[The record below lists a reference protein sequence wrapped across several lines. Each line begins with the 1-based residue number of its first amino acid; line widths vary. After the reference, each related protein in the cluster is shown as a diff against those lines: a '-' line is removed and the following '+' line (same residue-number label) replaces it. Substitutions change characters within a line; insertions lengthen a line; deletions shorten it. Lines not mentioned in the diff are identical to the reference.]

1 MSIPAARSA
10 ARRYDRRRVTARQ
23 EPKQQ
28 GVNTNE
34 SRKGPEDHGDAAAAE
49 RSDTPAP
56 RIRATRASSPIRIVL
71 VEDHAILREGL
82 RALLELE
89 SDLEVVGE
97 ADEVNGALEAIERLQ
112 PHLCITDLAL
122 PGRSGIALISELC
135 RLKSS
140 VRMLV
145 LTAHNTEEYIRAALN
160 AGAHGYVLKDSGRAD
175 LLQAIHVVVS
185 GGQYLCPS
193 VSARVVSGFINGGES
208 RSATSP
214 EQLVTL
220 REKQVLTRIA
230 LGHSNKL
237 IARDLGLSVK
247 TVEKHRSNLMRKLT
261 LHNAAG
267 ITLFALRHGFIEA
280 GGQAILREKAAI

>member
-1 MSIPAARSA
+1 VDAAELAESASAIARS
-10 ARRYDRRRVTARQ
+10 
-23 EPKQQ
+23 
-28 GVNTNE
+28 E
-34 SRKGPEDHGDAAAAE
+34 SEE
-49 RSDTPAP
+49 T
-56 RIRATRASSPIRIVL
+56 RIRILL

-89 SDLEVVGE
+89 PDFKVVGE
-97 ADEVNGALEAIERLQ
+97 AADVDGGLAEIERLKPQ
-112 PHLCITDLAL
+112 LVISDLAL
-122 PGRSGIALISELC
+122 TGRSGIALISAL
-135 RLKSS
+135 RSQQS
-140 VRMLV
+140 RARVLV

-175 LLQAIHVVVS
+175 LLQAIRVVVR
-185 GGQYLCPS
+185 GGQFLCPS
-193 VSARVVSGFINGGES
+193 VSARVVSGFVNGGDTG
-208 RSATSP
+208 AMASP

-261 LHNAAG
+261 LHNAAA

-280 GGQAILREKAAI
+280 SGGEPLREKAAV

>member
-1 MSIPAARSA
+1 LKT
-10 ARRYDRRRVTARQ
+10 RVSSQ
-23 EPKQQ
+23 EPEGT
-28 GVNTNE
+28 GVE
-34 SRKGPEDHGDAAAAE
+34 GAEDGSE
-49 RSDTPAP
+49 LRSPDV
-56 RIRATRASSPIRIVL
+56 RAQVSDGKIRILL

-89 SDLEVVGE
+89 SDIKVIGE
-97 ADEVNGALEAIERLQ
+97 AADVDCALAAVERLH
-112 PHLCITDLAL
+112 PELVITDLAL
-122 PGRSGIALISELC
+122 TGRSGIALISAL
-135 RLKSS
+135 RTRNASAR
-140 VRMLV
+140 VLV

-175 LLQAIHVVVS
+175 LLQAIRVVVR
-185 GGQYLCPS
+185 GGQFLCPS
-193 VSARVVSGFINGGES
+193 VSARVVSGFVNGTDPKG
-208 RSATSP
+208 TPSP
-214 EQLVTL
+214 EHLVTL

-261 LHNAAG
+261 LHNAAA

-280 GGQAILREKAAI
+280 SGAQALRESVAS